1 MSTAIQSPVADKPY
15 LTTGEVAAITG
26 MTIQKIRTLCELGR
40 LPAVNTSTTE
50 NRPRW
55 TIRRVDLEAFLT
67 PAAVAKKEAVK
78 QSTARRKR
86 LDEGV
91 ERVYG

>member
-1 MSTAIQSPVADKPY
+1 MSIVVQSPVADKPY
-15 LTTGEVAAITG
+15 LSTGDVASITG
-26 MTIQKIRTLCELGR
+26 MTIQKIRTLCELGK
-40 LPAVNTSTTE
+40 LPAVNTSTTD
-50 NRPRW
+50 RPRW

>member
-1 MSTAIQSPVADKPY
+1 MSIAIETPVSEKQFLSTGDVAS
-15 LTTGEVAAITG
+15 LTGF
-26 MTIQKIRTLCELGR
+26 TIQKVRALCELGR
-40 LPAVNTSTTE
+40 LPAVNTSTTD
-50 NRPRW
+50 RPRW

-67 PAAVAKKEAVK
+67 PAAVTKAESAKK
-78 QSTARRKR
+78 TATRRRR